1 MSTRARVLILILAGL
16 AVVLQGC
23 AGAIVAGGAT
33 ANDRRTSGS
42 FVDDE
47 VIEWKIID
55 ALEEDEQIR
64 GHTHLNATSYNG
76 IVLLTGE
83 VPDDVMRAKID
94 ALIRSIDG
102 VRQLHDETSVAA
114 PSSMMSRSGDT
125 WITSKVKTAFL
136 TDDTQM
142 GSRTKVVTDKG
153 VVYLMG
159 IVSPQEADGLL
170 GHFDGRLFR
179 SGRRISDADLRE
191 KQHLL
196 TVAYPYAP
204 STAIVRNAEHE
215 VVDRRDMGPG

>member
-33 ANDRRTSGS
+33 AGAMANDRRTSGS

-83 VPDDVMRAKID
+83 VPDEVMRAKID

-136 TDDTQM
+136 TDDTRM

-159 IVSPQEADGLL
+159 IVSPQEADKLT
-170 GHFDGRLFR
+170 DIA
-179 SGRRISDADLRE
+179 RRVGGVQ
-191 KQHLL
+191 K
-196 TVAYPYAP
+196 
-204 STAIVRNAEHE
+204 
-215 VVDRRDMGPG
+215 VVKVFEYNG